1 MGARNQYESSSEN
14 EDASHSHDETGSRKK
29 VFRQRLRSNSSP
41 QPKPKPCLV
50 QRHSESPGTS
60 TPTRPLSANSNSSP
74 QSRLRPPMVFSSA
87 SSSLDSCSLEG
98 NTIDT
103 QINALSSGNGPD
115 RITLI
120 VDSTRFIV
128 EKSLLLAK
136 PNTLLG
142 RMFGS
147 GSDLVRPNERG
158 EYQVADGISG
168 TLFRCILDYY
178 KTGFINCPPSTSVQ
192 ELKEACDY
200 MLLPFDA
207 QTIKCKNLHGL
218 LHELS
223 NEGARVQFES
233 FLESLILPAMVS
245 SAQRGDRECHIVIL
259 LDDDVVEWDE
269 DYPPLQGEEYA
280 QTIPSTPLY
289 RFFRYIENR
298 DVAKQVLR
306 DRGLKKIRLG
316 IEGYPNYKEKI
327 RTRPGGR
334 AEVIYNY
341 IQRPFIKM
349 SWEKEE
355 AKSRHVDFQCL
366 KSKSVTNLAEATA
379 DPALEMSSVQM
390 SFQHHQQNDIFENSS
405 ENRGRH
411 RHNDGDEPHV
421 E

>member
-74 QSRLRPPMVFSSA
+74 QS
-87 SSSLDSCSLEG
+87 
-98 NTIDT
+98 
-103 QINALSSGNGPD
+103 
-115 RITLI
+115 
-120 VDSTRFIV
+120 
-128 EKSLLLAK
+128 
-136 PNTLLG
+136 